1 MLLPNEQ
8 EGRGGECNLL
18 RGCAEYTVMPN
29 NYKTVPHITE
39 LFYCLKNWFEQY
51 WVAVY
56 FIVDVLSGKSEKR
69 LLQNFVVLQ
78 QPYFLY
84 GETCA
89 SAQCYYAIA
98 GELRYFYNQ
107 IFAFRFSGKHRVF
120 RFVVCGFFT
129 GFYIYF

>member
-56 FIVDVLSGKSEKR
+56 FIVDVLSGKSEKGYCKI
-69 LLQNFVVLQ
+69 LWFCNSLIFCMVKLVLQ
-78 QPYFLY
+78 LN
-84 GETCA
+84 
-89 SAQCYYAIA
+89 AIM
-98 GELRYFYNQ
+98 Q
-107 IFAFRFSGKHRVF
+107 
-120 RFVVCGFFT
+120 
-129 GFYIYF
+129 